1 MPSRPLDLEGLRRLL
16 DAGLSRR
23 PRVALDR
30 SDLVS
35 AAVLVPVTDHDGPHV
50 LFTKKTASVPHHKGQ
65 FSFPGGIVEQRDGSR
80 VETAL
85 REAWEEIRL
94 PAAAVEVLGLL
105 DDTETRAT
113 NFIITPVVGIVR
125 DRVDFAPD
133 GREIERV
140 LEVPLA
146 KLRDPDIF
154 RTEIWER
161 NGERHPVQFYQVSP
175 DDLVWGATA
184 RILTQFLDLLDQP
197 GALAIPPP
205 QTGARGAP
213 RDPGLCAA
221 CALARRVVSARGSE
235 FWLCALAA
243 RDPAFAKYPRLPV
256 LRCPGYHPGSPEVS
270 A

>member
-1 MPSRPLDLEGLRRLL
+1 M
-16 DAGLSRR
+16 
-23 PRVALDR
+23 ALDR

-65 FSFPGGIVEQRDGSR
+65 FSFPGGVVEQRDASR

-94 PAAAVEVLGLL
+94 PAEAVEVLGLL

-125 DRVDFAPD
+125 DHVDFAPD

-146 KLRDPDIF
+146 KLRDPAIF

-161 NGERHPVQFYQVSP
+161 NGEQHPVQFYQVSP

-184 RILTQFLDLLDQP
+184 RILTQFLDLLDEP
-197 GALAIPPP
+197 GAP
-205 QTGARGAP
+205 AR
-213 RDPGLCAA
+213 
-221 CALARRVVSARGSE
+221 
-235 FWLCALAA
+235 
-243 RDPAFAKYPRLPV
+243 
-256 LRCPGYHPGSPEVS
+256 
-270 A
+270 

>member
-1 MPSRPLDLEGLRRLL
+1 VNIEALRRVL

-35 AAVLVPVTDHDGPHV
+35 AAVLVPLTDRDDRPHV

-65 FSFPGGIVEQRDGSR
+65 FSFPGGVVEQRDGSR

-94 PAAAVEVLGLL
+94 PAEAVEVLGLL

-140 LEVPLA
+140 LEVPLTT
-146 KLRDPDIF
+146 LRDPAIF
-154 RTEIWER
+154 RTEVWER
-161 NGERHPVQFYQVSP
+161 NGEPHAVQFYQVSAE
-175 DDLVWGATA
+175 DVVWGATA
-184 RILTQFLDLLDQP
+184 RILTQLLELLDEP
-197 GALAIPPP
+197 
-205 QTGARGAP
+205 
-213 RDPGLCAA
+213 AA
-221 CALARRVVSARGSE
+221 
-235 FWLCALAA
+235 
-243 RDPAFAKYPRLPV
+243 
-256 LRCPGYHPGSPEVS
+256 
-270 A
+270 

>member
-1 MPSRPLDLEGLRRLL
+1 MPAFTLDPPVSAAPAPAGLSMAAGPLDLESLRRLL

-50 LFTKKTASVPHHKGQ
+50 LFTKKTAGVPHHKGQ
-65 FSFPGGIVEQRDGSR
+65 FSFPGGVVEQRDGSR

-94 PAAAVEVLGLL
+94 PAEAVEVLGLL

-125 DRVDFAPD
+125 DHVDFAPD

-146 KLRDPDIF
+146 RLRDPAIF

-161 NGERHPVQFYQVSP
+161 NGEPHHVQFYQVSA
-175 DDLVWGATA
+175 DDVVWGATA
-184 RILTQFLDLLDQP
+184 RILSQFLDLLDEP
-197 GALAIPPP
+197 GEP
-205 QTGARGAP
+205 AR
-213 RDPGLCAA
+213 
-221 CALARRVVSARGSE
+221 
-235 FWLCALAA
+235 
-243 RDPAFAKYPRLPV
+243 
-256 LRCPGYHPGSPEVS
+256 
-270 A
+270 